1 MRLNNGFESVNS
13 FTCPSQETPA
23 GVSLEPGAVA
33 DTPSRSEALFENRVT
48 IFVGHFGSGKT
59 EIALNG
65 ALDLAAAGH
74 LVTLADIDVVK
85 PYFRSRAARAILDD
99 AGIRLLAP
107 TGDNTHSDLPIIVP
121 EIRSA
126 LKDPGCR
133 LVMDAGGDDNG
144 AKVLGS
150 LADVVPAAETS
161 CLAVLN
167 FRRPSTPDPAGAVAM
182 VRDIEGAARIRV
194 TGLVSNTHLMGET
207 TPEVV
212 LDGYRLAK
220 ETSRLLSLPLAAVTV
235 LDGMVDDIRG
245 ETIEC
250 PVVVLLRIVLPPFE
264 QQPRT
269 RASGPLFVVN

>member
-1 MRLNNGFESVNS
+1 MFEK
-13 FTCPSQETPA
+13 
-23 GVSLEPGAVA
+23 
-33 DTPSRSEALFENRVT
+33 RVT

-65 ALDLAAAGH
+65 ALDLAAAGIQ
-74 LVTLADIDVVK
+74 VTLADIDVVK
-85 PYFRSRAARAILDD
+85 PYFRSRAARDMLDS

-121 EIRSA
+121 QIRSA
-126 LKDPGCR
+126 LKDPACR

-150 LADVVPAAETS
+150 LADVVPPDETQ

-167 FRRPSTPDPAGAVAM
+167 FRRPSTPDPAGAVTM
-182 VRDIEGAARIRV
+182 VRDIEAAARIKV

-207 TPEVV
+207 TPRIVLEGHRMAVQASRELDIPVV
-212 LDGYRLAK
+212 
-220 ETSRLLSLPLAAVTV
+220 AVTV
-235 LDGMVDDIRG
+235 VDGLAHSMRDKDLD
-245 ETIEC
+245 C
-250 PVVVLLRIVLPPFE
+250 PLVVLRRVVLPPFE